1 MRKRTLILL
10 VVFTCLL
17 GKAEAQKGE
26 KSIAAGP
33 LISFPLGFETGT
45 TDFKTGLG
53 AEIIGQ
59 YNFSEKSALLL
70 KMTLASWGIKDG
82 AFGYETNRLNF
93 LTLQGG
99 YNYQF
104 GTSGFFI
111 NGLVGVDIDLYDS
124 YGSACFTLG
133 VGRRFMVKNDRF
145 VDVGVDLIGADAE
158 ERLNIKVVFS
168 LFRRLAKQ

>member
-1 MRKRTLILL
+1 MRKGLVFIVLL
-10 VVFTCLL
+10 KGLL
-17 GKAEAQKGE
+17 GVAHAQKEE

-124 YGSACFTLG
+124 YGSAFFTLG